1 MSSYVKLIIFVVVLL
16 IISAGVVL
24 IQSSMDNINESM
36 PAISDGIV
44 QGDRDYN
51 ESVRLLN
58 NRDFV
63 LSREM
68 ADSAEEN
75 YNGSLEKLESIR
87 DKYGKDL
94 NDVHKDYIDATINE
108 LKLKLKAVTELK
120 EAIYYLGSYY
130 NYTGSNYGIQ
140 ANGYMQD
147 SLKYQNERNEIFR
160 ENPELFT

>member
-16 IISAGVVL
+16 VISAGVVF

-68 ADSAEEN
+68 ADSAEKN

-87 DKYGKDL
+87 DKYSKDL

-108 LKLKLKAVTELK
+108 LKLKLKAVNELK
-120 EAIYYLGSYY
+120 EAIYYLESYY

-140 ANGYMQD
+140 ANEYMQD

>member
-108 LKLKLKAVTELK
+108 LKLKLKAVNELK
-120 EAIYYLGSYY
+120 EAIYYLESYY
-130 NYTGSNYGIQ
+130 NYTGSNYGMQ
-140 ANGYMQD
+140 ANDYMQD
-147 SLKYQNERNEIFR
+147 SLKYQNERNEIFQ

>member
-147 SLKYQNERNEIFR
+147 SLKYQNERNQIFQ

>member
-75 YNGSLEKLESIR
+75 YNASLEKLESIR

-94 NDVHKDYIDATINE
+94 NDVHKDYIDAAINE
-108 LKLKLKAVTELK
+108 LKLKLKAVNELK
-120 EAIYYLGSYY
+120 ESIYYLGSYY
-130 NYTGSNYGIQ
+130 NYTGSNYGMQ
-140 ANGYMQD
+140 ANQYMQD
-147 SLKYQNERNEIFR
+147 SLKYQNERNEIFHD
-160 ENPELFT
+160 NPDLFT

>member
-120 EAIYYLGSYY
+120 ESIYYLGSYY
-130 NYTGSNYGIQ
+130 NYTGSNYGMQ

-147 SLKYQNERNEIFR
+147 SLKYQNERNQIFQ

>member
-16 IISAGVVL
+16 IISAGVVF

-94 NDVHKDYIDATINE
+94 NDVHTDYIDATINE

-120 EAIYYLGSYY
+120 ESIYYLGSYY
-130 NYTGSNYGIQ
+130 NYTGSNYGMQ
-140 ANGYMQD
+140 ANEYMQD
-147 SLKYQNERNEIFR
+147 SLKYQNERNDIFR

>member
-108 LKLKLKAVTELK
+108 LKLKLKAVNELK
-120 EAIYYLGSYY
+120 EAIYYLESYY
-130 NYTGSNYGIQ
+130 NYTGSNYGMQ
-140 ANGYMQD
+140 ANDYMQD
-147 SLKYQNERNEIFR
+147 SLKYQNERNQIFQ

>member
-68 ADSAEEN
+68 TDSAEEN

-120 EAIYYLGSYY
+120 ESIYYLGSYY
-130 NYTGSNYGIQ
+130 NYTGSNYGMQ
-140 ANGYMQD
+140 ANEYMQD
-147 SLKYQNERNEIFR
+147 SLKYQNERNQIFQ

>member
-108 LKLKLKAVTELK
+108 LKLKLKAVNELK
-120 EAIYYLGSYY
+120 EAIYYLESYY
-130 NYTGSNYGIQ
+130 NYTGSNYGMQ
-140 ANGYMQD
+140 ANDYMQD

>member
-108 LKLKLKAVTELK
+108 LKLKLKAVNELK
-120 EAIYYLGSYY
+120 EAIYYLESYY
-130 NYTGSNYGIQ
+130 NYTGSNYGMQ
-140 ANGYMQD
+140 ANEYMQD

>member
-1 MSSYVKLIIFVVVLL
+1 
-16 IISAGVVL
+16 
-24 IQSSMDNINESM
+24 M

-75 YNGSLEKLESIR
+75 NNGSLEKLESIR

-108 LKLKLKAVTELK
+108 LKLKLKAVNELK
-120 EAIYYLGSYY
+120 EAIYYLESYY
-130 NYTGSNYGIQ
+130 NYTGSNYGMQ
-140 ANGYMQD
+140 ANDYMQD

>member
-87 DKYGKDL
+87 DKYSNDL

>member
-87 DKYGKDL
+87 DKYSNDL

-108 LKLKLKAVTELK
+108 LKLKLKAVNELK
-120 EAIYYLGSYY
+120 EAIYYLESYY

-140 ANGYMQD
+140 ANEYMQD

>member
-87 DKYGKDL
+87 DKYSNDL

-120 EAIYYLGSYY
+120 ESIYYLGSYY